1 MKKKNILLVLLALV
15 TTANAWSQ
23 RGKRAIERIDR
34 DVQTRVFIPKGTWM
48 AGGTVSYSEHEQ
60 DNLNFLVIKD
70 VEGNGYDFSISPYMG
85 YFFRNNM
92 AAGIRFAYNRD
103 YSPSTTST
111 TWSTNTKCPGSSV
124 PIFPLDVARCS
135 VSSTKCDSLTATA
148 RERTLPARAPSMT
161 ELIRRYR
168 TSRSALRRD

>member
-1 MKKKNILLVLLALV
+1 MKKKTILLMLLAVV

-70 VEGNGYDFSISPYMG
+70 VEGNGYDFSISPYIG

-92 AAGIRFAYNRD
+92 YAQVLAECKFVAPKSYLWPI
-103 YSPSTTST
+103 PTTT
-111 TWSTNTKCPGSSV
+111 MQVMKNITENNPG
-124 PIFPLDVARCS
+124 
-135 VSSTKCDSLTATA
+135 
-148 RERTLPARAPSMT
+148 
-161 ELIRRYR
+161 Y
-168 TSRSALRRD
+168 

>member
-1 MKKKNILLVLLALV
+1 MLLAVV
-15 TTANAWSQ
+15 TTANAWAQ

-70 VEGNGYDFSISPYMG
+70 VEGNGYDFSISPYIG

-92 AAGIRFAYNRD
+92 AAGIRFLQPRLPRPGQPGHRPGRPDTLLQRPLLPGAQIRSVRVLPFL
-103 YSPSTTST
+103 YSHWT
-111 TWSTNTKCPGSSV
+111 
-124 PIFPLDVARCS
+124 
-135 VSSTKCDSLTATA
+135 
-148 RERTLPARAPSMT
+148 
-161 ELIRRYR
+161 
-168 TSRSALRRD
+168 